1 MSGNIAAITIFFC
14 YTVHYF
20 PAQLFARRLNHVLPL
35 GRSIPLLS
43 KMFILMIIPLNYPT
57 KYNSLF
63 FTPPWRGPLKSDP
76 HSCNLIHKPESHQLS
91 ALDQPSSI
99 HDSYLVTP
107 ASVCLKIGYPNP
119 STGLCFFFRLLKKA
133 TAWGPPISRQ
143 SQISPCYFQYIYIIN
158 KYSK

>member
-119 STGLCFFFRLLKKA
+119 STGLCFFPPLKKGHSLGSPHFQ
-133 TAWGPPISRQ
+133 TKPNITMLFPI
-143 SQISPCYFQYIYIIN
+143 YLYN
-158 KYSK
+158 